1 MSEPDE
7 RPLVARRIEEVRTRK
22 RISRQ
27 QLAAAMGTT
36 RMRIWRLE
44 NGETEVSAEVLAK
57 IAEHLGVRVETLYR
71 ESGAA

>member
-1 MSEPDE
+1 
-7 RPLVARRIEEVRTRK
+7 
-22 RISRQ
+22 
-27 QLAAAMGTT
+27 
-36 RMRIWRLE
+36 MRIWRLE